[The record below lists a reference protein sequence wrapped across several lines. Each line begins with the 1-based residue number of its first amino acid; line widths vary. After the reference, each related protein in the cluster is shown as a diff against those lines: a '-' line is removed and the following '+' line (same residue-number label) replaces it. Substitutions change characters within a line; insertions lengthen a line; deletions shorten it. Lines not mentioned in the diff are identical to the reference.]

1 MLWGTTP
8 QEEARWLDGTSR
20 VGLIRGTRHVAR
32 RKTQRWAELSS
43 GRAATTALGRPGKHR
58 HRSLEPVAKAAGAA
72 AGGFWHGS
80 GTLGS

>member
-32 RKTQRWAELSS
+32 PKRSGGLSCLQAEPRPRRLVARVSIGTVRLSQWRKPPPPPLGAS
-43 GRAATTALGRPGKHR
+43 GMA
-58 HRSLEPVAKAAGAA
+58 VV
-72 AGGFWHGS
+72 
-80 GTLGS
+80 TLGS